1 MKFYLYA
8 DLHLNIVNI
17 EYPFFGMSWKVTKSF
32 AKSTYLSNTEF
43 KFQGCNMRRWTKYLE
58 IKLIVIKRLFSKID
72 HYTLSLKDF
81 LFPEL
86 RTLTTMHW
94 MNACSSFVCQSPFI
108 FSHKTKEVWVSRA
121 SKCSRMQN
129 KVQFEKDTIF
139 ARKHQFMYLSI
150 Y

>member
-1 MKFYLYA
+1 MCRIQ
-8 DLHLNIVNI
+8 LHSVGIVFHVWIVTILESWTVSLLNTQVILNSNSKDATCEDEQNI
-17 EYPFFGMSWKVTKSF
+17 SKLNWLWAKDSF
-32 AKSTYLSNTEF
+32 
-43 KFQGCNMRRWTKYLE
+43 Q
-58 IKLIVIKRLFSKID
+58 KLTTTHVC
-72 HYTLSLKDF
+72 TLSWKDF

-129 KVQFEKDTIF
+129 KVQFEEDTIF